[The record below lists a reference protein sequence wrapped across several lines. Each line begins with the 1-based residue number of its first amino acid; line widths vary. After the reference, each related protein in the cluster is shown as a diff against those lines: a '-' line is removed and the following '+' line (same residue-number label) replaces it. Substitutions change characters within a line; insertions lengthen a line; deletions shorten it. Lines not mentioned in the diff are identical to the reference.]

1 MNELRPIILGI
12 ALTML
17 CVGLII
23 WLSPYGGGQHE
34 PIDILLRIYQQ

>member
-1 MNELRPIILGI
+1 MNELRPLILGI

-23 WLSPYGGGQHE
+23 LLSPYGGQDD
-34 PIDILLRIYQQ
+34 PMDVLLRIYQQ

>member
-1 MNELRPIILGI
+1 MNELRPLILGI

-23 WLSPYGGGQHE
+23 WLSPYGSQHE
-34 PIDILLRIYQQ
+34 PIEMLEWLYR

>member
-1 MNELRPIILGI
+1 MNELKPVILGI

-23 WLSPYGGGQHE
+23 WLSPYGSQHE
-34 PIDILLRIYQQ
+34 PMDTLLRIYQQ

>member
-1 MNELRPIILGI
+1 MNELRPLILGI

-23 WLSPYGGGQHE
+23 WLSPYGSQHE
-34 PIDILLRIYQQ
+34 PMDTLLRIYQQ